1 MCCFLP
7 VHSWHSSLPF
17 SFFDCDFFF
26 SLALIVKPRV
36 HSQPS
41 PTAPVWLSHR
51 KLGFL
56 YSLLSHSPCMT
67 TVCVPLSFSLYVSL
81 CRYVSPICLLAVCF
95 ILFCP
100 SALVN
105 LPLCLNFSSLFLLF
119 SSNTHTHTHTHTHT
133 YTYTPPSLFPCL
145 SVCHSQ
151 RTGLAGGVQLGS
163 TNTWLSICLLVC
175 AGMVFLFLCCSCF
188 LFDLLF
194 LLRTYLEKN

>member
-81 CRYVSPICLLAVCF
+81 CRYVSPIRVLAVCS

-105 LPLCLNFSSLFLLF
+105 LPLCLNFSSLFRLF
-119 SSNTHTHTHTHTHT
+119 SSNTHAHTLTHTHTVVR
-133 YTYTPPSLFPCL
+133 LE
-145 SVCHSQ
+145 
-151 RTGLAGGVQLGS
+151 LGS
-163 TNTWLSICLLVC
+163 GSIRYIYLSAASSQPHLHMLWCLCVRVC
-175 AGMVFLFLCCSCF
+175 VR
-188 LFDLLF
+188 D
-194 LLRTYLEKN
+194 REREKGES